1 MKLNRKKVTTIILLI
16 SIALLGLI
24 CIQIYLL
31 KNAYDLKLQAFNQN
45 VNTALSNITKSL
57 ENRESLAGIMRVS
70 INQEVDSTKGLTIY
84 KIFSDDSLAE
94 KNVTIHRQNFLK
106 PNVKIEDK
114 KIIFMLDSPQRV
126 RLRLLD
132 SLGQK
137 IEDLVDEQKLAGEHE
152 VDISD
157 PKFSKGRF
165 NFNFMSDSATC
176 LITMVNGEANW
187 FSNELH
193 SSKDRRVYVD
203 KVMEELSGVKRI
215 PITDRLVPDVLDSII
230 AKSLDK
236 QGIDMPYAYGVI
248 PADKD
253 SLYFIKP
260 TELSEEIK
268 NSQFRSRLFPADF
281 FVKRNDLALYF
292 PQSKFHLLQQTGIL
306 FFSSLIFI
314 SIIIFSFVYTIRTI
328 FKQKN
333 FSTLLTDFIN
343 NMTHEF
349 KTPISTITLASE
361 SLNNKTVREDDV
373 KLVKYGTIIHD
384 ESKRMRN
391 QVEKILQMA
400 TLEEGDFE
408 LNITE
413 ISIHELLEN
422 AVKNMQVQIEGKKGK
437 ITKELNAELFEIKG
451 ELIHLENI
459 IHNILDNAIKYTKE
473 NPEINILT
481 QNINDQIQIS
491 FTDNGIGLK
500 PEEKELVFEKYYRVP
515 TGNVHNVKGFGLGL
529 SYVKLMTE
537 AHNGKVEVESTFG
550 KGSTFKLYLPLNT

>member
-45 VNTALSNITKSL
+45 VNTALSNIVQSL

-70 INQEVDSTKGLTIY
+70 INQEMDSAKGLAIY
-84 KIFSDDSLAE
+84 NIVTEDSLFE
-94 KNVTIHRQNFLK
+94 KNVTIHRQKLFK
-106 PNVKIEDK
+106 PNVKFEDK
-114 KIIFMLDSPQRV
+114 KIVFMLESPQRV

-137 IEDLVDEQKLAGEHE
+137 IEDLIDEQKPAGEHE

-157 PKFSKGRF
+157 PKFARGRF
-165 NFNFMSDSATC
+165 NFNFMSDSTTC
-176 LITMVNGEANW
+176 LITLVNGEANW
-187 FSNELH
+187 FSSELN
-193 SSKDRRVYVD
+193 SPGNRRIFVD
-203 KVMEELSGVKRI
+203 KVMEELSDVKRI
-215 PITDRLVPDVLDSII
+215 PITDRLLPDVLDSTII
-230 AKSLDK
+230 NHLDE
-236 QGIDMPYAYGVI
+236 QGIDMPFAYGVI
-248 PADKD
+248 PAQKD
-253 SLYFIKP
+253 SLYFVKP
-260 TELSEEIK
+260 VEFSNEIK
-268 NSQFRSRLFPADF
+268 SSLFRSQLFPTDI
-281 FVKRNDLALYF
+281 FVERNDLALYF

-306 FFSSLIFI
+306 FFTSLIFI

-361 SLNNKTVREDDV
+361 SLGNKSVLKDED
-373 KLVKYGTIIHD
+373 KLTKYGNIIHD

-408 LNITE
+408 LNISE
-413 ISIHELLEN
+413 INSNELLEN

-437 ITKELNAELFEIKG
+437 ITKELNAEFFEIKG
-451 ELIHLENI
+451 DLIHLENI

-473 NPEINILT
+473 NPEINIQT

-515 TGNVHNVKGFGLGL
+515 TGNVHDVKGFGLGL

-537 AHNGKVEVESTFG
+537 AHNGNVEVESTFG
-550 KGSTFKLYLPLNT
+550 KGSIFKLFLPLKT